1 MLEGVNRFLFLINP
15 ASTGIPQ
22 AKSRIEELKKL
33 LPASSVDVF
42 ELTGTDR
49 AATSDML
56 VSKAA
61 KLGPKTML
69 GIAAGDGTTSVIVD
83 TLIRDKRLP
92 AKARLSPVIPLWGGN
107 ANDLANMLNGPAP
120 RQHMATILDHAKTIP
135 VYPLHFDITDRNS
148 DNSQVR
154 IAVCNASFG
163 ATAYVAHQLNESR
176 FRRSKLHKIPGG
188 RLIKEASTA
197 VTSLIKAPTFE
208 AEDHGLKKI
217 IYERTFSNGSRIA
230 KLYQVPVEL
239 NDKHFYLHT
248 IEQKRFMIT
257 ALMLGASFRNKPNDD
272 KLHRSLEFKI
282 LQDTQ
287 AQFDGETMRIAAG
300 TEIAVRM
307 SRRPFYAVSTELV
320 ELENQ

>member
-1 MLEGVNRFLFLINP
+1 MLEGIERFLILINP
-15 ASTGIPQ
+15 ASTGITQ
-22 AKSRIEELKKL
+22 AKERIEELKQIA
-33 LPASSVDVF
+33 PANTVEVF

-49 AATSDML
+49 LATSDML
-56 VSKAA
+56 VKKAA

-107 ANDLANMLNGPAP
+107 ANDLANMLNGPP
-120 RQHMATILDHAKTIP
+120 RKHIASTLKNAKVIP
-135 VYPLHFDITDRNS
+135 VYPLHFDIT
-148 DNSQVR
+148 SQDGDSQTR

-163 ATAYVAHQLNESR
+163 ATAYVAQQLNEGR

-208 AEDHGLKKI
+208 AEDHGLRKI

-257 ALMLGASFRNKPNDD
+257 ALMLGASFRNRPNDD
-272 KLHRSLEFKI
+272 RLHRSLEFKI
-282 LQDTQ
+282 LEDTQ

-300 TEIAVRM
+300 TEIAARM
-307 SRRPFYAVSTELV
+307 SHRPFYAVTTELDTK
-320 ELENQ
+320 Q